1 MENEV
6 FKKKIRCA
14 AGISSLI
21 LSIYILVPLYI
32 CGKNFLAGFVD
43 GFNSTETTGNAS
55 ILEGIIVL
63 AIAIAGIC
71 VIVNSVRLLL
81 GIRKN
86 ETPFTDKNG
95 KRIRQIGIMLMLL
108 EPLMLLSQWIS
119 GEPFFEISGITFCA
133 GLILV
138 NVSLLFRYGAHL
150 QQESD
155 ETL

>member
-1 MENEV
+1 MDNET
-6 FKKKIRCA
+6 FKKKIRYA
-14 AGISSLI
+14 AGISSLL
-21 LSIYILVPLYI
+21 LSVYILVPLYI

-43 GFNSTETTGNAS
+43 GFNSAETTEPPS
-55 ILEGIIVL
+55 ILEFLITL
-63 AIAIAGIC
+63 AIVAAGIC
-71 VIVNSVRLLL
+71 AIVNSLRLLL

-95 KRIRQIGIMLMLL
+95 KKIRQIGIMLMLL

-119 GEPFFEISGITFCA
+119 GEPFYEISGITFCA
-133 GLILV
+133 GLILI